1 MMNLIDKMVR
11 AYQRNE
17 TMPLKGHTKITLTD
31 VHTGKTKVIE
41 KDNMVTN
48 AVAEIFAKNWSGL
61 ARFANILPIRNLFSG
76 VLCFEGEIT
85 ESANN
90 YNPVNDGVNE
100 LICHAGPDA
109 HSTGEA
115 TRGQPNVAEWD
126 IQDTSIKYVW
136 DFSTSVQGEI
146 RTVCLCPATLGN
158 MGLKPY
164 TANYNP
170 IKSFGDNR
178 ETGTMTW
185 DVDKAKTFPFTIASD
200 GKSCKSVYANGTTF
214 TEYSIRHD
222 FFAFGIMRSATDW
235 QVTATRTATLTN
247 SFDNS
252 SFIWDDD
259 DYYYVGKATT
269 STKLVYDK
277 ISKTDMSVTNVEYT
291 PTGLSLLVS
300 GMTST
305 ARNMCMRVYPYDGT
319 YLYYPNSA
327 GTKFCKLN
335 LSNASD
341 VDELPETLEIHRGSY
356 VGTDPRTGKQFM
368 SPVVISAG
376 LVVGDNYVINGGH
389 AYQIKQCEQVGGSSG
404 SEYYSRFV
412 DVIKVGAGAYGNAW
426 TNANN
431 AEAGQSAVLNS
442 MVLTTINVLDDV
454 VNKTSS
460 TTMKIEYTLTEV

>member
-1 MMNLIDKMVR
+1 MNLIDKMVR

-31 VHTGKTKVIE
+31 VHTGETKVIE

-48 AVAEIFAKNWSGL
+48 AVAEIFAKNWCGL
-61 ARFANILPIRNLFSG
+61 ARFADILPIRNLFGG
-76 VLCFEGEIT
+76 VLCFEGEVT

-90 YNPVNDGVNE
+90 YNPPNDNANE
-100 LICHAGPDA
+100 LICHAGDEA

-126 IQDTSIKYVW
+126 VQDTSIKYVW

-164 TANYNP
+164 SATYHP
-170 IKSFGDNR
+170 LRSFGDNK
-178 ETGTMTW
+178 ETGTTSW

-222 FFAFGIMRSATDW
+222 FFAFGIMRDSTTW
-235 QVTATRTATLTN
+235 QVTDTRTATLTD
-247 SFDNS
+247 SFDNK

-291 PTGLSLLVS
+291 VTGLTLYTGAMGSN
-300 GMTST
+300 
-305 ARNMCMRVYPYDGT
+305 ARNFCMRTYAYDGT
-319 YLYYPNSA
+319 YLYMPN
-327 GTKFCKLN
+327 GDGNKFVKLN
-335 LSNASD
+335 LGNASD
-341 VDELPETLEIHRGSY
+341 VDEIPETLTIHFGNHPSI
-356 VGTDPRTGKQFM
+356 GGNGEQFM
-368 SPVVISAG
+368 SPIVISPG
-376 LVVGDNYVINGGH
+376 LIVGDNYVINYGH
-389 AYQIKQCEQVGGSSG
+389 AYQIRQARQLGGSSG
-404 SEYYSRFV
+404 NSASARFC
-412 DVIKVGAGAYGNAW
+412 DVIKVGAGTYGNAW
-426 TNANN
+426 TDANS
-431 AEAGQSAVLNS
+431 AQAGQSAILNS
-442 MVLTTINVLDDV
+442 MVLTTINSLDDV

>member
-1 MMNLIDKMVR
+1 MNLVEKMVR
-11 AYQRNE
+11 AYQNNE

-31 VHTGKTKVIE
+31 VKTGEKKVIE

-48 AVAEIFAKNWSGL
+48 AVAEIFAKNWCGL
-61 ARFANILPIRNLFSG
+61 ARYAEILPLRNLFSG
-76 VLCFEGEIT
+76 VLCFEGEVT

-90 YNPVNDGVNE
+90 YTPVNDEVNE
-100 LICHAGPDA
+100 LICHAGDEA
-109 HSTGEA
+109 HTTAES

-126 IQDTSIKYVW
+126 VQDTSIKYVW

-146 RTVCLCPATLGN
+146 RTVCLCPGTFGN
-158 MGLKPY
+158 MGTKPF
-164 TANYNP
+164 TTNYNP

-178 ETGTMTW
+178 GAGTMSW
-185 DVDKAKTFPFTIASD
+185 DVDKAKTFPFTIAAD
-200 GKSCKSVYANGTTF
+200 GKSCKSVYASGTTF

-235 QVTATRTATLTN
+235 QVTDTRTATLTN

-277 ISKTDMSVTNVEYT
+277 ISKSDMSVTNVEYT

-305 ARNMCMRVYPYDGT
+305 ARNMCMRMYPYDGT

-327 GTKFCKLN
+327 GNKFCKLN
-335 LSNASD
+335 LSNAAD
-341 VDELPETLEIHRGSY
+341 VEELPETLEIHRGSY
-356 VGTDPRTGKQFM
+356 VGTTPRTGKQFM
-368 SPVVISAG
+368 APFAINTG
-376 LVVGDNYVINGGH
+376 LVVGDNYIINGSH
-389 AYQIKQCEQVGGSSG
+389 AYQIKQCEQVGGASG
-404 SEYYSRFV
+404 SEYYSRHV
-412 DVIKVGAGAYGNAW
+412 DVIRSGAGMYANAW
-426 TNANN
+426 TNASDG
-431 AEAGQSAVLNS
+431 EAGQAAVLNS

-454 VNKTSS
+454 VNKTAS